1 MKKLLV
7 MGGTRITCEIV
18 RKAKQMGI
26 FVGVADYNPPEK
38 SPAKTIADEHFQVS
52 CTDVDAMS
60 ALIKTQKY
68 DGVLVGFNDMLLPYY
83 ADICEK
89 TGLPAYGTK
98 EQFDIFINKDKYKKL
113 LREYGVP
120 TVQEYHIDL
129 NNVAYSAETVKFP
142 VLVKPADSSGS
153 RGISI
158 CRNVKELEE
167 AVSKAADYSKT
178 GKILVEQYLTGK
190 EATVFWIFCDG
201 EYHFCGIGNRHVK
214 HNQEGAIPLP
224 VGYTYPAKATVRYQ
238 NEVVDKAKEMF
249 RSVGIKNGMMFMQCK
264 IEDGVCVA
272 YDIGY
277 RLTGTLEYKNFM
289 DACGYDPLEMLIH
302 FALTGRMCEKEIH
315 VDPMFNGAYPFNVS
329 LLAKP
334 GKIAD
339 IVGIGEARTIPG
351 VIDAVVAH
359 YPGEEITEAMK
370 GLLAQITVRILGT
383 AQRKEDVIPTMKRI
397 EQTIKIV
404 SDQGE
409 NLRLPG
415 IEDEDINDVI

>member
-1 MKKLLV
+1 MKKLLI
-7 MGGTRITCEIV
+7 MGGTQISCEIV

-38 SPAKTIADEHFQVS
+38 SPAKRIADEHFLVS
-52 CTDVDAMS
+52 CTDVDAM
-60 ALIKTQKY
+60 ADLVKTQEY
-68 DGVLVGFNDMLLPYY
+68 DGILVGFNDMLLPYY

-98 EQFDIFINKDKYKKL
+98 EQFDIFINKDKYKAL
-113 LREYGVP
+113 LRKYDVP

-129 NNVAYSAETVKFP
+129 NDVSGSAKNIKFP

-153 RGISI
+153 RGVSVCWNIEELSDAV
-158 CRNVKELEE
+158 VK
-167 AVSKAADYSKT
+167 ASTYSKT

-190 EATVFWIFCDG
+190 EATVFWVFCNG

-224 VGYTYPAKATVRYQ
+224 VGYTYPAKATIRYQ

-249 RSVGIKNGMMFMQCK
+249 RSVGIKDGMMFMQCK
-264 IEDGVCVA
+264 IEDGICVA

-277 RLTGTLEYKNFM
+277 RLTGSLEYKNFM

-302 FALTGRMCEKEIH
+302 FALTGKMTETEIH
-315 VDPMFNGAYPFNVS
+315 VDPFFNGVYPYNVS

-339 IVGIGEARTIPG
+339 LTGIEEARKIPG
-351 VIDAVVAH
+351 VIDVVVAH

-383 AQRKEDVIPTMKRI
+383 AKHKEDVIPTMKQI
-397 EQTIKIV
+397 ERTIEII
-404 SDQGE
+404 SDQGD